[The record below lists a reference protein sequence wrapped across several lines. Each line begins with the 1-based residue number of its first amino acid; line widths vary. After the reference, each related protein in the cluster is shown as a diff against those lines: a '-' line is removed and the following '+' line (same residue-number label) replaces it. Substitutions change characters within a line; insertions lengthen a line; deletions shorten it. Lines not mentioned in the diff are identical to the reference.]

1 MSSME
6 TAVGHENFSTKSPS
20 PPVTRHGAPL
30 TPTEMLAKRTFDV
43 ALALVILV
51 LLLPLMLLVS
61 LVIKLDSAGPVI
73 FKQRRTGFNG
83 QEFTIFKF
91 RSMSVLEDG
100 TQIAQTRR
108 KDPRVTRV
116 GRMLRQSSIDE
127 LPQLL
132 NVLKGEMS
140 LVGPR
145 PHSVAHDDQYRASIS
160 SYANRHHV
168 KPGITGWAQINGQRG
183 ETPLIQDME
192 KRIALDLWYID
203 NWSLAL
209 DLKIMW
215 KSCFEVVQA
224 RAY

>member
-1 MSSME
+1 M
-6 TAVGHENFSTKSPS
+6 V
-20 PPVTRHGAPL
+20 
-30 TPTEMLAKRTFDV
+30 AKRTCDI
-43 ALALVILV
+43 ALALIILV
-51 LLLPLMLLVS
+51 LVSPLMILASLL
-61 LVIKLDSAGPVI
+61 IKLESAGPII

-83 QEFTIFKF
+83 REFTIYKF

-100 TQIAQTRR
+100 PQIAQTRR
-108 KDPRVTRV
+108 NDPRITRV

-145 PHSVAHDDQYRASIS
+145 PHAVAHDDQYRASIS
-160 SYANRHHV
+160 SYAFRHHV

-183 ETPLIQDME
+183 ETPLVQDME

-203 NWSLAL
+203 NWSLKL
-209 DLKIMW
+209 DFEIMW
-215 KSCFEVVQA
+215 RSCFEVV
-224 RAY
+224 RASAY